1 MDITTV
7 RIGVTLISFV
17 VFLGILGW
25 AWSKRN
31 QDHRL
36 PIERLR
42 PAKAHR
48 G

>member
-1 MDITTV
+1 VLTWLVAQGIAGKPFDRALEYNAGALAQLIT
-7 RIGVTLISFV
+7 
-17 VFLGILGW
+17 
-25 AWSKRN
+25 
-31 QDHRL
+31 DHRL

>member
-17 VFLGILGW
+17 VFLGILAW

-31 QDHRL
+31 QAAFDEAARL
-36 PIERLR
+36 PFRDE
-42 PAKAHR
+42 
-48 G
+48 